1 MSGPR
6 ASAVSWE
13 VKTTSAE
20 RVASALSQALLQVRS
35 PAGAVVFIGGD
46 LGVQVAAIARAIAAK
61 SLGIPVAIAAGSGV
75 LTERGEI
82 EDQAAATGIVWA
94 GGRSELVEL
103 AAGDEADLGDA
114 LVRTLS
120 DRTGTTAPTVLLF
133 LRPDGF
139 GPSSLAALGE
149 IRGTRNV
156 FGAGT
161 TGDPGSASVHPDGR
175 ISLGP
180 LAVIIRKLAPPVI
193 RTAHSA
199 RLLGPLRPITRSRGS
214 MLFEIDGEPALDILK
229 SLGDKLADRQLLFL
243 MLADEAAP
251 EEGRRVPLVVRGLQG
266 IDPDRKA
273 IVVSDEIREGM
284 RVTFAVRDGRAARDE
299 FEAMTREVERD
310 IMGAAPRFGIL
321 IDCAG
326 RGSGL
331 YGAHDVDAKMLRAR
345 FPTMPFAG
353 MASSFEIAPHFS
365 RPTMQLYTGVVALFT
380 SPS

>member
-6 ASAVSWE
+6 ASASSWE
-13 VKTTSAE
+13 VKTTSPE
-20 RVASALSQALLQVRS
+20 RVAAALSQAALQVRNPVAAVTFVS
-35 PAGAVVFIGGD
+35 GSLVGALEPIA
-46 LGVQVAAIARAIAAK
+46 AAIAERK
-61 SLGIPVAIAAGSGV
+61 LNIPVAIASGSGV
-75 LTERGEI
+75 LTERGEL
-82 EDQAAATGIVWA
+82 EGQAAATGMVWA
-94 GGRSELVEL
+94 GGRTEL
-103 AAGDEADLGDA
+103 APLPAGRGSDTTDA
-114 LVRTLS
+114 LVQLLS
-120 DRTGTTAPTVLLF
+120 DRTGKTSPTVLLF

-149 IRGTRNV
+149 LRGTRNV

-161 TGDPGSASVHPDGR
+161 VGEPGSACVQADGR
-175 ISLGP
+175 ITLGP
-180 LAVIIRKLAPPVI
+180 LAMIVRGLAPPVI

-199 RLLGPLRPITRSRGS
+199 RLLGPLKPITRCRGS
-214 MLFEIDGEPALDILK
+214 MLFEIDGQPALEVL
-229 SLGDKLADRQLLFL
+229 SAVGEKLVERQLIFL
-243 MLADEAAP
+243 MLADEASP
-251 EEGRRVPLVVRGLQG
+251 DDSRRATLVVRGLQG

-273 IVVSDEIREGM
+273 IVVSDEIHEGM
-284 RVTFAVRDGRAARDE
+284 RVCFAVRDGRAARDE

-310 IMGAAPRFGIL
+310 IAGAAPRFGIL

-331 YGAHDVDAKMLRAR
+331 YGAHDVDSKILRTR
-345 FPTMPFAG
+345 FPAMPFAG